1 MKTEFIEAN
10 ETTESRQAD
19 QIRATGPSGF
29 LSERMRSRAKD
40 LFTKRFM
47 RWMCPERRI
56 GNRYPAPPMIAYL
69 GTMRS
74 SQEYRI
80 GDVSVTGFYMVTEDR
95 WVPGTV
101 VPITL
106 ERTDQAD
113 ERQSLT
119 VNATV
124 VRNGPDGVGFS
135 FVQDAVEARV
145 DGEIGAGSLVNLT
158 KLAQFLAGLPLAAGD
173 AQQSEYAS

>member
-1 MKTEFIEAN
+1 MKTEFIEDS
-10 ETTESRQAD
+10 ERSESRQAD
-19 QIRATGPSGF
+19 QIRTIRPTN
-29 LSERMRSRAKD
+29 LVSERMRSRAKD

-56 GNRYPAPPMIAYL
+56 GTRYPAPPMIAFL
-69 GTMRS
+69 GTVRS

-106 ERTDQAD
+106 ERTDQEDA
-113 ERQSLT
+113 RPSLT

-124 VRNGPDGVGFS
+124 VRNGSDGVGFS
-135 FVQDAVEARV
+135 FVLDTVEGNAES
-145 DGEIGAGSLVNLT
+145 EIEAGSLVNLT
-158 KLAQFLAGLPLAAGD
+158 KLAQFLAGLPLGSPN
-173 AQQSEYAS
+173 AQG